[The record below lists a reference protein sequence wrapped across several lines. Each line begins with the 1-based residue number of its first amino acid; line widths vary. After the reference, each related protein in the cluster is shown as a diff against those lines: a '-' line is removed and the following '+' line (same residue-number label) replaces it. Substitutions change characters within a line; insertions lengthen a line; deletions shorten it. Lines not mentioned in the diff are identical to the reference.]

1 MCGIAGFIGDFIPGL
16 MARMNTVQV
25 HRGPDG
31 QGVFEDSEAIIA
43 LGHVRLFVLD
53 LTPAAAQP
61 MHSPDNRYVLV
72 YNGEIY
78 NFRELREDLLSRGH
92 RFTST
97 GDTEVLLHGLMEYG
111 EKFIGRL
118 NGIFAFALWDRKE
131 RELLLARDPIGVKPL
146 YYCEPKP
153 GTLLFAS
160 EIKALFAYPELRREP
175 NFQAL
180 QEHLAR
186 CHASGTHTALK
197 GVYRLGPGMMLRWR
211 SSNHS
216 FQMKPFWKQDFSED
230 SHGTY
235 DEAIE
240 SVHSS
245 IRAAVK
251 RQMVSDVPV
260 GSFLSGGL
268 DSSLITLLAKEY
280 GDKDFQCF
288 TITYPSSENIL
299 DHFVD
304 DTPYATM
311 ISQLLAKKQIMINIK
326 PDVAPLLERLI
337 WHMDEP
343 VADPAIIASYLI
355 SQHARKEGAIVL
367 LSGQGADELFGGYPR
382 YQAMHLVSLFQI
394 LPSFIQGWIVKGA
407 SLIPGAIEGSLG
419 ANVRRIRRIL
429 SEMTDQPDNRFMA
442 FCSAT
447 PDSSIYPVLHPSVR
461 EILKD
466 RSSAEQSLSMI
477 QSFSAKNGN
486 KYLYRDF
493 IDYLPNH
500 NLLYMDKMSM
510 AEGTETRVPLLDLEI
525 VKKVA
530 ALPFEWKVS
539 GFKTKKIL
547 RDVARGIVPDKI
559 IHRPKAGFGA
569 PYRKWLRYDLN
580 EMWNE
585 LTSEASVCKRGWFD
599 YKALQDARAQSQA
612 GKDDLY
618 MLQWAVLTIEL
629 WARQFIDRNPAEGVI
644 ASSNSKYS

>member
-1 MCGIAGFIGDFIPGL
+1 MCGIAGYIGDFIPGL
-16 MARMNTVQV
+16 MVRMNAAQA

-31 QGVFEDSEAIIA
+31 KGVFEDPEAGMA
-43 LGHVRLFVLD
+43 LGHVRLFILD

-61 MHSPDNRYVLV
+61 MYSPDNRYVLV

-111 EKFIGRL
+111 EKFIERL
-118 NGIFAFALWDRKE
+118 NGIFAFAFWDRKE
-131 RELLLARDPIGVKPL
+131 QKLLLARDPIGVKPL

-160 EIKALFAYPELRREP
+160 EIKALFAYPDLRREP
-175 NFQAL
+175 NFEAL

-197 GVYRLGPGMMLRWR
+197 GIYRLGPGMMLRWK

-216 FQMKPFWKQDFSED
+216 FQMEPFWKQDFSGN

-235 DEAIE
+235 DEALE
-240 SVHSS
+240 SVQSS

-268 DSSLITLLAKEY
+268 DSSLITLLAKEC
-280 GDKDFQCF
+280 GEKDFQCF

-299 DHFVD
+299 DNFVD
-304 DTPYATM
+304 DTPYAAM
-311 ISQLLAKKQIMINIK
+311 ISKLLAKTQILINIK

-343 VADPAIIASYLI
+343 IADPAIIASYLI
-355 SQHARKEGAIVL
+355 SEYARKNGTTVL

-382 YQAMHLVSLFQI
+382 YQAMYLVNLFQI
-394 LPSFIQGWIVKGA
+394 LPSFIQGWVVKG
-407 SLIPGAIEGSLG
+407 SSFIPGAIEGSLG
-419 ANVRRIRRIL
+419 ANLRRIRRVL
-429 SEMTDQPDNRFMA
+429 SEMTDEPDHRFMA

-447 PDSSIYPVLHPSVR
+447 PESYINRVLHPGVR

-466 RSSAEQSLSMI
+466 RSSAEQSLAMI
-477 QSFSAKNGN
+477 QSLNASNGN

-493 IDYLPNH
+493 VDYLPNH

-525 VKKVA
+525 VRKVT

-539 GFKTKKIL
+539 GLKTKKIL
-547 RDVARGIVPDKI
+547 RDVAKGIVPDKI

-569 PYRKWLRYDLN
+569 PYRKWLRYDLD

-585 LTSEASVCKRGWFD
+585 LTSDRALTQRGWFD
-599 YKALQDARAQSQA
+599 LNGVKEIRSLSQK
-612 GKDDLY
+612 GNLDLY
-618 MLQWAVLTIEL
+618 MLQWAILTIEL
-629 WARQFIDRNPAEGVI
+629 WARQFIDRNPANIDV
-644 ASSNSKYS
+644 

>member
-1 MCGIAGFIGDFIPGL
+1 MCGIAGCIGDFIPGL
-16 MARMNTVQV
+16 MVRMNAVQA

-31 QGVFEDSEAIIA
+31 QGVFEDPEAQVA
-43 LGHVRLFVLD
+43 LGHVRLFILD

-61 MHSPDNRYVLV
+61 MHSPDGRYALV

-92 RFTST
+92 RFHST
-97 GDTEVLLHGLMEYG
+97 GDTEVLLHGLIECG
-111 EKFIGRL
+111 EKFIERL

-131 RELLLARDPIGVKPL
+131 QELLLVRDPIGVKSL
-146 YYCEPKP
+146 YYCEPRP

-160 EIKALFAYPELRREP
+160 EIKALFAYPGLRREP
-175 NFQAL
+175 NFEAL

-197 GVYRLGPGMMLRWR
+197 GIYRLAPGMMLRWK

-216 FQMKPFWKQDFSED
+216 FQMKPFWKQDFSGN

-235 DEAIE
+235 EQAID
-240 SVHSS
+240 SVQSS

-268 DSSLITLLAKEY
+268 DSSLITVLAKEC
-280 GDKDFQCF
+280 GEKDFQCF
-288 TITYPSSENIL
+288 TITYPPSENIL

-304 DTPYATM
+304 DTPYAAM
-311 ISQLLAKKQIMINIK
+311 ISQLLAKTQILINIK

-343 VADPAIIASYLI
+343 NADPAIIASYLI
-355 SQHARKEGAIVL
+355 SQYARKHGTIVL

-382 YQAMHLVSLFQI
+382 YQAMYLVNLFQI
-394 LPSFIQGWIVKGA
+394 LPSLIRGWVVRG
-407 SLIPGAIEGSLG
+407 SSVIPGAIEGSLG
-419 ANVRRIRRIL
+419 ANLRRIRRVL
-429 SEMTDQPDNRFMA
+429 SEMTDQPDHRFMA
-442 FCSAT
+442 LCSAT
-447 PDSSIYPVLHPSVR
+447 PESYIDRVLHPGVR
-461 EILKD
+461 EILKG
-466 RSSAEQSLSMI
+466 RSSADQSLSMI
-477 QSFSAKNGN
+477 QSFNARNGN

-525 VKKVA
+525 VRKVT

-547 RDVARGIVPDKI
+547 RDVAKGTVPDKI

-580 EMWNE
+580 EMWSD
-585 LTSEASVCKRGWFD
+585 LTSEASVRTRGWFD
-599 YKALQDARAQSQA
+599 HKALQDARTRSQA

-618 MLQWAVLTIEL
+618 MLQWAILTIEL
-629 WARQFIDRNPAEGVI
+629 WARQFIDRNPAE
-644 ASSNSKYS
+644 APFFL

>member
-1 MCGIAGFIGDFIPGL
+1 MCGIAGYIGDFIPGL
-16 MARMNTVQV
+16 MARMNAVQA

-31 QGVFEDSEAIIA
+31 QGVFEDPEVRVA
-43 LGHVRLFVLD
+43 LGHVRLFILD

-61 MHSPDNRYVLV
+61 MHSPDGRYVLV
-72 YNGEIY
+72 YNGEVY
-78 NFRELREDLLSRGH
+78 NFRELREDLVSRGH

-97 GDTEVLLHGLMEYG
+97 GDTEVLLHGLTEYG
-111 EKFIGRL
+111 EKFIERL
-118 NGIFAFALWDRKE
+118 NGIFAFAFWDRKE
-131 RELLLARDPIGVKPL
+131 QELLLARDPIGVKPL

-160 EIKALFAYPELRREP
+160 EIKALFAYPSLRREP
-175 NFQAL
+175 NFEAL

-197 GVYRLGPGMMLRWR
+197 GIYRLGPGMMLKWK

-216 FQMKPFWKQDFSED
+216 FRMEPFWRQDFSG
-230 SHGTY
+230 SSPGTY
-235 DEAIE
+235 DEALE
-240 SVHSS
+240 SIQSS

-268 DSSLITLLAKEY
+268 DSSLITLLAKES
-280 GDKDFQCF
+280 GEKEFQCF
-288 TITYPSSENIL
+288 TITYPPSENVL
-299 DHFVD
+299 DNFVD
-304 DTPYATM
+304 DTPYAAM
-311 ISQLLAKKQIMINIK
+311 ISKLLAKTQILINIK

-343 VADPAIIASYLI
+343 ISDPAIIASYLI
-355 SQHARKEGAIVL
+355 SEYARKNGTTVL

-382 YQAMHLVSLFQI
+382 YQAMHLVNLLQI
-394 LPSFIQGWIVKGA
+394 LPSFMRGWVVRG
-407 SLIPGAIEGSLG
+407 SSFIPGAIEGSLG
-419 ANVRRIRRIL
+419 ANLRRIRRVL
-429 SEMTDQPDNRFMA
+429 SEMTDQPDHRFMA

-447 PDSSIYPVLHPSVR
+447 PDSYIGRVLHPDVR

-466 RSSAEQSLSMI
+466 RSSAEQSLAML
-477 QSFSAKNGN
+477 QSFNAGNGN

-493 IDYLPNH
+493 TDYLPNH

-525 VKKVA
+525 VRKVT

-539 GFKTKKIL
+539 GLKTKKIL
-547 RDVARGIVPDKI
+547 RDVAKGIVPDKI

-580 EMWNE
+580 GMWNE
-585 LTSEASVCKRGWFD
+585 LTSDRALTRRGWFD
-599 YKALQDARAQSQA
+599 LKGVRETRSLSQK
-612 GKDDLY
+612 GNLDLY
-618 MLQWAVLTIEL
+618 MLQWAILTIEL
-629 WARQFIDRNPAEGVI
+629 WARRFIDRNPADVRF
-644 ASSNSKYS
+644 AS